1 MNRHLKIDNLK
12 LNLGFTLIELL
23 VVVAIIGLLSSAIL
37 VGMGN
42 ARIRARDAR
51 RLSDVQ
57 QIKSGL
63 DIHYNT
69 GSGYPSTVDWN
80 VAQSASAYLTC
91 SGQNTFKPPQDP
103 SLSQTYT
110 YTQGGSATSGCG
122 TTVYSDYKL
131 QFTTEGPTSMGAAGT
146 YYLSPRGITSTPPF

>member
-1 MNRHLKIDNLK
+1 MDLKRQTQQ
-12 LNLGFTLIELL
+12 GFTLIELL

-57 QIKSGL
+57 QVKSGL
-63 DIHYNT
+63 DVHYNVA
-69 GSGYPSTVDWN
+69 SGYPSTADWN
-80 VAQSASAYLTC
+80 TAQSASAFLTC
-91 SGQNTFKPPQDP
+91 SGQNTVKPPQDP
-103 SLSQTYT
+103 TAAQVYA
-110 YTQGGSATSGCG
+110 YTQGGNSTTGCA

-131 QFTTEGPTSMGAAGT
+131 EFTTEGATTIGPAGV
-146 YYLSPRGITSTPPF
+146 YYLSPRGITTTPPF